1 MNRENYLQM
10 KSKRREKKRSNK
22 RGATAEEVIFIF
34 EKILEGWKTIRIYNT
49 LIQQNP
55 ESDIDKK
62 TTEIIA
68 SGNSKVYESELSR
81 NRCQHYLKL
90 RENVYEYNK
99 KYNNII
105 I

>member
-81 NRCQHYLKL
+81 N
-90 RENVYEYNK
+90 
-99 KYNNII
+99 
-105 I
+105 